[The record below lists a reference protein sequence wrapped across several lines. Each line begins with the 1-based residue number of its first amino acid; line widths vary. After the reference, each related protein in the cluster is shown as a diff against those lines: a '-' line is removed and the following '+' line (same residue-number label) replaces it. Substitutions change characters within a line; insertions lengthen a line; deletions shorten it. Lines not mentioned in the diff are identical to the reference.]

1 MADAVEIAPLASGGH
16 LGGFLVSGRWPES
29 TMEWQ
34 QLLVLVVRF
43 ASVPGM
49 LQLTTIFV
57 VEEEQPEDCPVPAVG
72 LIRAEGTV
80 IGDDALEPGHFE
92 GRQPTGLFALHPPR
106 ETVPDLPEFPDT
118 ASGCLLLPGLPHLGL
133 DHRASWAHVDSS
145 GAVTLLHSLAGVDP
159 WEDADTAV
167 LAMLLAA

>member
-1 MADAVEIAPLASGGH
+1 MADTVEIAPLASDGH

-34 QLLVLVVRF
+34 QLLVLMVRF
-43 ASVPGM
+43 AGVPGM
-49 LQLTTIFV
+49 LPSTTIFAV
-57 VEEEQPEDCPVPAVG
+57 HEEHPDSTEIEAVG

-92 GRQPTGLFALHPPR
+92 GQQPTGLLALHPPR
-106 ETVPDLPEFPDT
+106 ETVPDLPEYPDT

-145 GAVTLLHSLAGVDP
+145 GAITKLHSLAGVDP